1 VRSRRYAALIVGAAL
16 GACASS
22 RPQIVDFSEKTKS
35 YRASDYPA
43 VYAAWTRHA
52 KHIED
57 VGTVLEIWATF
68 KSWDFRQAWVA
79 KYAKVYDL
87 ADDERASLTK
97 SELATAR
104 AVYEIHLVAQSTND
118 RWNDLSSKRSPWRL
132 TLLDGTGAELAPT
145 SIKVERYPD
154 AYESVFF
161 PARTP
166 FSKTYT
172 VRFVRPEGG
181 EAFVGPQSGG
191 LVLRVASPVGKVEVT
206 WEARDN
212 FGVEKGTRFLRSRQP

>member
-1 VRSRRYAALIVGAAL
+1 VALALGAAL
-16 GACASS
+16 SACASS
-22 RPQIVDFSEKTKS
+22 RMPVVDFSENTKS
-35 YRASDYPA
+35 YRSADYA
-43 VYAAWTRHA
+43 TVYEAWTRHA

-57 VGTVLEIWATF
+57 VGTVLEIWATL

-79 KYAKVYDL
+79 KYSKVYDL
-87 ADDERASLTK
+87 VDGDRDSLAK
-97 SELATAR
+97 SELEEAR
-104 AVYEIHLVAQSTND
+104 AVYEFHLVSQSTND
-118 RWNDLSSKRSPWRL
+118 SWNDLSSKRSPWRL

-145 SIKVERYPD
+145 SIKVEKYPD

-181 EAFVGPQSGG
+181 EAFVGPRSGG
-191 LVLRVASPVGKVEVT
+191 LILRVASPVGKVEVI
-206 WEARDN
+206 WEARN
-212 FGVEKGTRFLRSRQP
+212 AVEKGTRFLRARQR